1 LRPPP
6 TIRAAKSQARSRI
19 FCVLSSPPVPPGAV
33 WITVGQLRV
42 RYGGMSNAWVDQ
54 KILNDPAFPKP
65 HYFGSKLRF
74 FNLSEVEAFERHC
87 AAVDIFVCRSGGAE
101 WVSSF

>member
-1 LRPPP
+1 
-6 TIRAAKSQARSRI
+6 
-19 FCVLSSPPVPPGAV
+19 
-33 WITVGQLRV
+33 
-42 RYGGMSNAWVDQ
+42 MSNAWVDQ

-87 AAVDIFVCRSGGAE
+87 AATRVAE
-101 WVSSF
+101 EV